1 MKTMLFKKMTL
12 AALVFVLILAVFPL
26 TGVFAAGQTDD
37 PLPPTQE
44 QGPSNER
51 LEKAWARMNQRY
63 ERLGKFFDKSGG
75 LADKADRMIERLK
88 EAGEPTAELE
98 AALAAYQEAV
108 KQAQPIYESCKGII
122 ASHKGFD
129 SDGKVTDPA
138 QAIQTIG
145 DLGSKLMEVHEAM
158 NGTARDLVELM
169 KSIRDA
175 HRPAVTPTPS
185 SAGGAP

>member
-12 AALVFVLILAVFPL
+12 AALVFVLILAAFPL

-37 PLPPTQE
+37 PLPPTD
-44 QGPSNER
+44 GYPR
-51 LEKAWARMNQRY
+51 LEKTWARMNQRY
-63 ERLGKFFDKSGG
+63 ERTGKFFDKSDE
-75 LADKADRMIERLK
+75 LADKADKMIERLK

-122 ASHKGFD
+122 ASHRGFD

>member
-12 AALVFVLILAVFPL
+12 AVLAFVLILAAFPL
-26 TGVFAAGQTDD
+26 TGVFAAGQNET
-37 PLPPTQE
+37 PTPPADE
-44 QGPSNER
+44 YPRMER
-51 LEKAWARMNQRY
+51 IWARMNQRY
-63 ERLGKFFDKSGG
+63 ERLGQFFDKSDE
-75 LADKADRMIERLK
+75 LADKADTMIERLK

-98 AALAAYQEAV
+98 AALAAYLKAV
-108 KQAQPIYESCKGII
+108 RQAQPIYESCKGIV

-175 HRPAVTPTPS
+175 HRLAVTSTPS

>member
-12 AALVFVLILAVFPL
+12 AALVFALILAAFPL
-26 TGVFAAGQTDD
+26 TGVFAAGQADD
-37 PLPPTQE
+37 PLPPAD
-44 QGPSNER
+44 GYPR
-51 LEKAWARMNQRY
+51 LEKAWARMNHRY
-63 ERLGKFFDKSGG
+63 ERTGKFFDKSDE

-122 ASHKGFD
+122 ASHRGFD

-175 HRPAVTPTPS
+175 HKPATPAAES
-185 SAGGAP
+185 

>member
-12 AALVFVLILAVFPL
+12 AALVFALILAAFPL
-26 TGVFAAGQTDD
+26 TGVFAAGQADD
-37 PLPPTQE
+37 PLPPAD
-44 QGPSNER
+44 GYPR
-51 LEKAWARMNQRY
+51 LEKTWARMNQRY
-63 ERLGKFFDKSGG
+63 ERLGKFFDKSDG
-75 LADKADRMIERLK
+75 LADKAGRMIERLK

-122 ASHKGFD
+122 ASHRGFD

-175 HRPAVTPTPS
+175 HKPATPAAES
-185 SAGGAP
+185 

>member
-12 AALVFVLILAVFPL
+12 AALVFALILAAFPL
-26 TGVFAAGQTDD
+26 TGVFAAGQADD

-44 QGPSNER
+44 QGPGNER
-51 LEKAWARMNQRY
+51 LEKIWARMNHRY
-63 ERLGKFFDKSGG
+63 ERTGKFFDKSDE

-122 ASHKGFD
+122 ASHRGFD

-175 HRPAVTPTPS
+175 HKPATPAAES
-185 SAGGAP
+185 